1 MAEGPQRTREPR
13 PGAQPDAATSPT
25 LGATV
30 LPNGVRFAVWAPK
43 AKRVDVRIAREDGPA
58 DHPLTRQEDGLHA
71 GFVPGIGAGARYRY
85 RLDGGEAYPDP
96 WSRFQPEGV
105 HGPSE
110 AIDPTTYSWGDTA
123 WPGLTTD
130 GLVIYE
136 LHVGAYTPAGTFAAL
151 VDQLPELKRL
161 GVTAIELM
169 PVADF
174 PGRWNWGYDGVALFA
189 PSRAYGRPDDLRRL
203 VDAAH
208 QAGLGVILDVV
219 YNHLGPDGNYLGVYS
234 DDYFTDRHATP
245 WGDAVN
251 YDGPDSRRVRDFV
264 IGNARSWIEEF
275 HVDGLRLDATHA
287 IVDDSPRHLLAELGE
302 QARAASRTPI
312 VLIAEDERNDVRL
325 VRPVEEGGYGL
336 DAVWADDFHHEV
348 RVALTGQ
355 REGYFSNFEG
365 TAAGIARV
373 IEEGFLYQGQI
384 EPHGGHPRGTK
395 VTTEPA
401 GAFVFC
407 VENHDQVGNRALGER
422 LEHLIAPGSFAVA
435 SALLLFAPETPLLWM
450 GQEFAASSP
459 FLFFTDHTPELGR
472 LVTEGR
478 RNEFAWF
485 AGFRDDR
492 SRDRIP
498 DPQDEATFRSSK
510 LDLSERETHAG
521 VYRLYQDLLA
531 LRRGDPVLHGQDR
544 TRIRATAIGE
554 RVVAVHRWRGTDH
567 RLLLANLGDSAD
579 IDLDEAISSG
589 GRPNGEWR
597 VILSTADRRYGGS
610 GEEVGLEREDARWR
624 AALPAKTAVLLGV
637 TEG

>member
-1 MAEGPQRTREPR
+1 
-13 PGAQPDAATSPT
+13 
-25 LGATV
+25 
-30 LPNGVRFAVWAPK
+30 
-43 AKRVDVRIAREDGPA
+43 
-58 DHPLTRQEDGLHA
+58 
-71 GFVPGIGAGARYRY
+71 
-85 RLDGGEAYPDP
+85 
-96 WSRFQPEGV
+96 
-105 HGPSE
+105 
-110 AIDPTTYSWGDTA
+110 
-123 WPGLTTD
+123 
-130 GLVIYE
+130 
-136 LHVGAYTPAGTFAAL
+136 
-151 VDQLPELKRL
+151 
-161 GVTAIELM
+161 
-169 PVADF
+169 
-174 PGRWNWGYDGVALFA
+174 
-189 PSRAYGRPDDLRRL
+189 
-203 VDAAH
+203 
-208 QAGLGVILDVV
+208 
-219 YNHLGPDGNYLGVYS
+219 
-234 DDYFTDRHATP
+234 
-245 WGDAVN
+245 
-251 YDGPDSRRVRDFV
+251 
-264 IGNARSWIEEF
+264 
-275 HVDGLRLDATHA
+275 
-287 IVDDSPRHLLAELGE
+287 
-302 QARAASRTPI
+302 
-312 VLIAEDERNDVRL
+312 
-325 VRPVEEGGYGL
+325 
-336 DAVWADDFHHEV
+336 
-348 RVALTGQ
+348 
-355 REGYFSNFEG
+355 
-365 TAAGIARV
+365 
-373 IEEGFLYQGQI
+373 
-384 EPHGGHPRGTK
+384 

-459 FLFFTDHTPELGR
+459 FLFFTDHTPELGQ

-492 SRDRIP
+492 ARDRIP
-498 DPQDEATFRSSK
+498 DPQDESTFRSSK

-567 RLLLANLGDSAD
+567 RLLLANLGDSAAF
-579 IDLDEAISSG
+579 DLDEAISSG